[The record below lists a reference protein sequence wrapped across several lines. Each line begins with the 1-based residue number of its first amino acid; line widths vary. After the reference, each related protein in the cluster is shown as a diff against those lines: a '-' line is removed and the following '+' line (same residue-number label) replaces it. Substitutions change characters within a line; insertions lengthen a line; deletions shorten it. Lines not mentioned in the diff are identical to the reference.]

1 MLPASVGKDVHL
13 RRTAREGPME
23 AFKHIVLALE
33 TELETFSFRAVAH
46 DHVQIYAQVCAPYL
60 GIRIMEIG

>member
-1 MLPASVGKDVHL
+1 
-13 RRTAREGPME
+13 ME

-60 GIRIMEIG
+60 GIGTMKIGQL